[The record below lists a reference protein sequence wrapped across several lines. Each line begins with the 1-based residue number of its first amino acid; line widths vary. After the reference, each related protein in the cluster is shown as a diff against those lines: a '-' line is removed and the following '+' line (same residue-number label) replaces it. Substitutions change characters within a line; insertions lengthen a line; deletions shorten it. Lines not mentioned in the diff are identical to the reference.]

1 MRSTRIFQAV
11 PVLQVA
17 DVAASARWY
26 RNVLGFD
33 ADPFPAKPPYQ
44 FAILRHGDTELML
57 QKAAVLVSR
66 NPAPYRWDVYLRLEG
81 GRIRNLYRD
90 LSEMFPV
97 EGGRIQRRLERM
109 FYGLCE
115 FEIVDLDGYA
125 ICLAEPLRNDSDLP
139 TPEV

>member
-1 MRSTRIFQAV
+1 MGSTRIFQAV

-17 DVAASARWY
+17 DVAASAQWY
-26 RNVLGFD
+26 RNALGFD
-33 ADPFPAKPPYQ
+33 ADPFPDKPPYQ
-44 FAILRHGDTELML
+44 FAILRYGNTELML
-57 QKAAVLVSR
+57 QRAAKPVSR

-81 GRIRNLYRD
+81 GRIRSLYRE
-90 LSEMFPV
+90 LSELLPV

-115 FEIVDLDGYA
+115 FEIVDLDDYT

-139 TPEV
+139 TPKV

>member
-1 MRSTRIFQAV
+1 MGSTRIFQAV

-17 DVAASARWY
+17 DVAASAHWY
-26 RNVLGFD
+26 RNTLSFD

-57 QKAAVLVSR
+57 QRAEKPASR
-66 NPAPYRWDVYLRLEG
+66 NPVPYRWDVYLRLEG
-81 GRIRNLYRD
+81 GRIRKLYEE
-90 LSEMFPV
+90 LSELVIV

>member
-1 MRSTRIFQAV
+1 
-11 PVLQVA
+11 
-17 DVAASARWY
+17 
-26 RNVLGFD
+26 VLGFD

-57 QKAAVLVSR
+57 QKAAVPVSR
-66 NPAPYRWDVYLRLEG
+66 NPTPYRWDVYLRLEG

>member
-57 QKAAVLVSR
+57 QKAAVPVSSALPLGCLSKARRRQDSKPLSRSLGNVSR
-66 NPAPYRWDVYLRLEG
+66 RRRTYPAT
-81 GRIRNLYRD
+81 
-90 LSEMFPV
+90 
-97 EGGRIQRRLERM
+97 
-109 FYGLCE
+109 
-115 FEIVDLDGYA
+115 A
-125 ICLAEPLRNDSDLP
+125 
-139 TPEV
+139 

>member
-1 MRSTRIFQAV
+1 MGATRVFQAV

-17 DVAASARWY
+17 DVAASVRWY
-26 RNVLGFD
+26 QNTLGFD

-44 FAILRHGDTELML
+44 FAILRHGNTELML
-57 QKAAVLVSR
+57 QRSANAGTR
-66 NPAPYRWDVYLRLEG
+66 NPTPYRWDVYLRLEG
-81 GRIRNLYRD
+81 GRIRKLIQE
-90 LSEMFPV
+90 LSALLPI

-115 FEIVDLDGYA
+115 FEIVDLDGYV
-125 ICLAEPLRNDSDLP
+125 ICLAEPLRDDSDLP